1 MGDSK
6 MQNKNIFHTED
17 LSSKTFLITGGAG
30 FIGSNI
36 VEYLIRNNAKKIRIL
51 DNLSTGKLANIK
63 DYLSLP
69 NVEFIN
75 GDIRILSDC
84 KIALKDIQY
93 VSHQAALG
101 SVPRSINDPITTN
114 EVNIN
119 GFLNILYT
127 AKEEGVK
134 KMVYA
139 ASSSTYGDSSKL
151 PKKEDIIGMPLSPYA
166 VTKYLNELYAHVF
179 SLCYNFHTIGL
190 RYFNVYGPKQNPDG
204 DYAAVIPKFIKAAYK
219 KQDIYINGK
228 GDTSRDFTYVSN
240 VVQANIKSLLN
251 TKDLKNSVYN
261 IACGQQTNLL
271 ELLDSINKN
280 LGTNVKPI
288 FKNSREGDVKH
299 SLADITKAETELSY
313 KPLVYFNEGIKNTIN
328 FYVNNQDYLK

>member
-1 MGDSK
+1 VEDFK
-6 MQNKNIFHTED
+6 MENQNIFHTED
-17 LSSKTFLITGGAG
+17 LSSKSFLITGGAG

-36 VEYLIRNNAKKIRIL
+36 VEYLIKHNAKKIRIL
-51 DNLSTGKLANIK
+51 DNLSTGNLNNIK
-63 DYLSLP
+63 DFLKLP
-69 NVEFIN
+69 NVEFIQ
-75 GDIRILSDC
+75 GDIRFLEDC
-84 KIALKDIQY
+84 KIALKGIEY

-114 EVNIN
+114 EVNIS

-134 KMVYA
+134 KLVYA
-139 ASSSTYGDSSKL
+139 ASSSTYGDSPSL

-179 SLCYNFHTIGL
+179 SLCYDFHTIGL

-228 GDTSRDFTYVSN
+228 GDTSRDFTYISN

-251 TKDLKNSVYN
+251 TKSLNHSVYN

-271 ELLDSINKN
+271 ELLDAINEN
-280 LGTNVKPI
+280 LSTKIKPI
-288 FKNSREGDVKH
+288 FKTSRKGDVKH
-299 SLADITKAETELSY
+299 SLADIKKAEIELEY
-313 KPLVYFNEGIKNTIN
+313 KPIVYFNEGIKKTIN
-328 FYVNNQDYLK
+328 FYTKNQNYF

>member
-1 MGDSK
+1 
-6 MQNKNIFHTED
+6 MQNQNIFHTED

-114 EVNIN
+114 AVNIN

-127 AKEEGVK
+127 AKDEGVK

-219 KQDIYINGK
+219 KQDIYINGM

-261 IACGQQTNLL
+261 IACGQQINLL
-271 ELLDSINKN
+271 ELLDSININ
-280 LGTNVKPI
+280 LGTNIKPI

-299 SLADITKAETELSY
+299 SLADITKAETELGY

-328 FYVNNQDYLK
+328 FYLNNKDY

>member
-1 MGDSK
+1 MEN
-6 MQNKNIFHTED
+6 QNIFHTED
-17 LSSKTFLITGGAG
+17 LSSKSFLITGGAG

-36 VEYLIRNNAKKIRIL
+36 VEYLIKHNAKKIRIL
-51 DNLSTGKLANIK
+51 DNLSTGNLNNIK
-63 DYLSLP
+63 DFLKLP
-69 NVEFIN
+69 NVEFIQ
-75 GDIRILSDC
+75 GDIRFLEDC
-84 KIALKDIQY
+84 KIALKGIEY

-114 EVNIN
+114 EVNIS

-134 KMVYA
+134 KLVYA
-139 ASSSTYGDSSKL
+139 ASSSTYGDSPSL

-179 SLCYNFHTIGL
+179 SLCYDFHTIGL

-228 GDTSRDFTYVSN
+228 GDTSRDFTYISN

-251 TKDLKNSVYN
+251 TKSLNHSVYN

-271 ELLDSINKN
+271 ELLDAINEN
-280 LGTNVKPI
+280 LSTKIKPI
-288 FKNSREGDVKH
+288 FKTSRKGDVKH
-299 SLADITKAETELSY
+299 SLADIKKAEIELEY
-313 KPLVYFNEGIKNTIN
+313 KPIVYFNEGIKKTIN
-328 FYVNNQDYLK
+328 FYTKNQNYF